1 MFMRNNKIIYKI
13 VIEDIQN
20 VALETLDRTLTD
32 EEINNIIDPIAEKI
46 SWYDAIQDVIS
57 SKFRKDGE

>member
-1 MFMRNNKIIYKI
+1 MRNNKIIYKI

-20 VALETLDRTLTD
+20 VALETLDRTLTN
-32 EEINNIIDPIAEKI
+32 EEINKIIDPIAEKI

-57 SKFRKDGE
+57 SKFGKDEE

>member
-1 MFMRNNKIIYKI
+1 MRNNKIIYKI

-32 EEINNIIDPIAEKI
+32 EEINKIIDPIVEKI
-46 SWYDAIQDVIS
+46 PWYDAIQDVIS

>member
-1 MFMRNNKIIYKI
+1 MRNNKIIYKI

-32 EEINNIIDPIAEKI
+32 EEINKIIDPIAEKI

>member
-1 MFMRNNKIIYKI
+1 MRKDKVIYKLT
-13 VIEDIQN
+13 VEDIQN

-32 EEINNIIDPIAEKI
+32 EEINKIIDPIVEKI
-46 SWYDAIQDVIS
+46 PWYDAIQDVIS